1 MPSIMMYV
9 TDLQSLAL
17 DARMCFAIVATLGNP
32 LVVIVFAQPVN
43 ELVMIVFM
51 LFFLL
56 VISY

>member
-1 MPSIMMYV
+1 
-9 TDLQSLAL
+9 
-17 DARMCFAIVATLGNP
+17 
-32 LVVIVFAQPVN
+32 VVIVFAQPVN

>member
-1 MPSIMMYV
+1 
-9 TDLQSLAL
+9 
-17 DARMCFAIVATLGNP
+17 MCFAIVATLGNP